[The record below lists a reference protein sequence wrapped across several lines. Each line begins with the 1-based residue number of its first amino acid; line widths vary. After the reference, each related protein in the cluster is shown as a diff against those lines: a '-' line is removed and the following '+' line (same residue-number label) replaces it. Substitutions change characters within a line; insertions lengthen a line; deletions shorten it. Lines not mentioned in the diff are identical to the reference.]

1 MICNAELCRNYF
13 SVNITILAISP
24 TISKKLTILAEIVG
38 FLKTVGETQQLVRK
52 RSQKIHYDVIL
63 HYISLPICPLHFS
76 KFCPIQKQWKTLR
89 NCRYLVK
96 TTLAIYL
103 IFLQIH
109 IFWNFDDIS
118 RIYNQINYRN
128 IWFLKVIII
137 LSMTLQVLFFNV
149 FSKKDPH
156 LNAVELHFVLPH
168 RKFLQE

>member
-13 SVNITILAISP
+13 SVNISILAISP
-24 TISKKLTILAEIVG
+24 TISKKLTILVEVVSFLKIVG
-38 FLKTVGETQQLVRK
+38 EIQQLVRK
-52 RSQKIHYDVIL
+52 LSQKIHYDEIL
-63 HYISLPICPLHFS
+63 HYISLPIFPMHFS
-76 KFCPIQKQWKTLR
+76 KFCPIQNQWKTLR
-89 NCRYLVK
+89 NCRHLVK

-109 IFWNFDDIS
+109 IFWNFDHIS

-149 FSKKDPH
+149 FSKKDSH
-156 LNAVELHFVLPH
+156 FNTVELHFVLPH